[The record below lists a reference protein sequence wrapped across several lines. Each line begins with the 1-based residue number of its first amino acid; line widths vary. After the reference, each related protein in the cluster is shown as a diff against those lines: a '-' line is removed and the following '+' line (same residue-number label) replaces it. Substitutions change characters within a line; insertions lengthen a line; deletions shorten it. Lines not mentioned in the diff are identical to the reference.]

1 MAGATIRMTTEKQ
14 HSLQEIHEKIRYI
27 EGAEQISKT
36 AQVIN
41 DVVIWTL
48 AYEKY
53 YFRTGSYTS
62 MTVVLTEHE
71 QAQTA
76 CVVASGGGGG
86 IVNHSYGANRNLAKE
101 CVQVLEKCGFTIV
114 ESDLEMKEKG
124 FIERLL
130 K

>member
-14 HSLQEIHEKIRYI
+14 FSLQEIYEKIHYI

-53 YFRTGSYTS
+53 YFRTDATFSFF
-62 MTVVLTEHE
+62 
-71 QAQTA
+71 
-76 CVVASGGGGG
+76 
-86 IVNHSYGANRNLAKE
+86 KE
-101 CVQVLEKCGFTIV
+101 YCGFNH
-114 ESDLEMKEKG
+114 
-124 FIERLL
+124 
-130 K
+130 